1 VDPGGGSRPPPGHHR
16 EIRADMTTHLD
27 PSALDDGGLGTHSV
41 DVLIGGQ
48 DGSGAFLASPTFPI
62 YRFAWLRDGSFCA
75 RALDAVGRSDRAA
88 LFHQW
93 VQRTVLAHRDRA
105 DAAIAELTAGQM
117 PAPEDILPARFVVDG
132 RREVPGEVLG
142 EVWPNYQLDGYGT
155 WLFELAA
162 HQRIAAAEPATA
174 GVDRTAVAVVA
185 DYLAAAWRTDCY
197 DCWEEFGD
205 GKHAATYAA
214 VAAGL
219 MAAAELL
226 DERRYADVADEV
238 RTLLH
243 TTFVRDGRLCKGDK
257 DDRVDASLL
266 WCTVPFGLIE
276 PSDPI
281 MHATAEAVRTDL
293 RGRTG
298 GIYRYVGD
306 TYYGGGEWILLTAWL
321 GWYDAITGNTDGV
334 AAARTWIRSAA
345 TATLELPE
353 QTINGVQD
361 PDMVDSWVKRW
372 GPVATPLLW
381 SHAMYLIMSAAPTSV

>member
-1 VDPGGGSRPPPGHHR
+1 
-16 EIRADMTTHLD
+16 MTTHLD
-27 PSALDDGGLGTHSV
+27 PTALDDGGLGTHSV

-93 VQRTVLAHRDRA
+93 VQRTVLAHRVHA

-162 HQRIAAAEPATA
+162 HQRIVTAAGTGNASV
-174 GVDRTAVAVVA
+174 GVDRTAVGVVA

-205 GKHAATYAA
+205 GKHAGTYAA

-219 MAAAELL
+219 TAAAELL
-226 DERRYADVADEV
+226 DEPRYADVADEV
-238 RTLLH
+238 RTTLH

-266 WCTVPFGLIE
+266 WCTVPFGLYE
-276 PSDPI
+276 PNDPI
-281 MHATAEAVRTDL
+281 MRATAEAVRTDL
-293 RGRTG
+293 RGGTG

-321 GWYDAITGNTDGV
+321 GWYDAIDGNADGV
-334 AAARTWIRSAA
+334 AKARAWIRSAA

-361 PDMVDSWVKRW
+361 PGMVDSWVKRW

-381 SHAMYLIMSAAPTSV
+381 SHAMYLIMSAAPTPV